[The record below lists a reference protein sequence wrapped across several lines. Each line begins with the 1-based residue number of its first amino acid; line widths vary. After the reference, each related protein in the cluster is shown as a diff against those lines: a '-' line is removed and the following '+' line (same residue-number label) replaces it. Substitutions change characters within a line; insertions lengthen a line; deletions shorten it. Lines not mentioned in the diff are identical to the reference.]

1 MDSKKDEAH
10 KAMELMEKK
19 FMVQDFSRAKKFA
32 LEAHKLYPSLEGLPH
47 MMAIL
52 DVYLA
57 VEKKID
63 RKIDWYGIL

>member
-10 KAMELMEKK
+10 KAMEMTEKK
-19 FMVQDFSRAKKFA
+19 FMVQDFSGAKKFA

-47 MMAIL
+47 MMAVL

-57 VEKKID
+57 AEKKINGQT
-63 RKIDWYGIL
+63 DWYGIL